1 MMPRSVARSAALL
14 LAAFLVCASVGVAA
28 TAKVV
33 ILRPAKGVLLVG
45 SVEVAFRIDGVD
57 PSTIEEATVLLDRRP
72 LARLAEPPWQA
83 TLDAGDEIGRRQLDV
98 VVRLANGTELKA
110 SQVYEPAGGIEEID
124 VRLISVSFTA
134 LDRRG
139 RPVPDL
145 AASEVEV
152 KDQGKPVPFER
163 YRHAGPPLDVA
174 LVFDT
179 SNSMLGERLEDAQR
193 AAMAFLEALPPQDQ
207 VVVLD
212 FGEDVRISAALSGD
226 REAAKS
232 AAKGFKASGG
242 TALYD
247 AVYEAA
253 KALAS
258 GRSDARRVMVVLSDG
273 RDEASS
279 GLEPG
284 SFHTLEEAIRQ
295 THLKDVAL
303 FTLGV
308 GSALKRDTDFTG
320 RMTTEEVLTRL
331 AESTGGR
338 YLAVER
344 SRNLAA
350 AYGDVLEELRQRYDL
365 AFKPGPRKPGESW
378 RTIEVTTTRPG
389 VTLRA
394 RQGYY
399 VR

>member
-1 MMPRSVARSAALL
+1 MPRSPARAAASL
-14 LAAFLVCASVGVAA
+14 LAAALACAPVAA
-28 TAKVV
+28 AAAKVV
-33 ILRPAKGVLLVG
+33 ILRPAKGALLVG
-45 SVEVAFRIDGVD
+45 TVEVAFRIDGVD
-57 PSTIEEATVLLDRRP
+57 PSTVEGVTILLDRRP

-83 TLDAGDEIGRRQLDV
+83 TIDAGEEIGRRQLDV
-98 VVRLANGTELKA
+98 VVRLANDTELRA
-110 SQVYEPAGGIEEID
+110 SQVYEPVGGIEEVD

-152 KDQGKPVPFER
+152 RDQGKPVRFER
-163 YRHAGPPLDVA
+163 FRHAGPPLDVA

-193 AAMAFLEALPPQDQ
+193 AALAFLAALPPQDQ

-212 FGEDVRISAALSGD
+212 FGEDVRISAPLSSD
-226 REAAKS
+226 REAARNAVTGFE
-232 AAKGFKASGG
+232 AAGG

-247 AVYEAA
+247 AVYDAA

-258 GRSDARRVMVVLSDG
+258 GRSETRRIMVVLSDG

-303 FTLGV
+303 FTLGI
-308 GSALKRDTDFTG
+308 GSALKRQTDFTD
-320 RMTTEEVLTRL
+320 RWTTEEVLTRL

-344 SRNLAA
+344 SRNLAG
-350 AYGDVLEELRQRYDL
+350 AYSDVLEELRQRYDL
-365 AFKPGPRKPGESW
+365 AFKPGPGKPGESW

>member
-1 MMPRSVARSAALL
+1 MPRSLACAAALFAAAFNSAAPA
-14 LAAFLVCASVGVAA
+14 LAAANP
-28 TAKVV
+28 KVV
-33 ILRPAKGVLLVG
+33 ILKPAKGALLLG
-45 SVEVAFRIDGVD
+45 SVEVEFRIDGVD
-57 PSTIEEATVLLDRRP
+57 PTTVTEATVLLDRRP
-72 LARLAEPPWQA
+72 LARLAEPPWRA
-83 TLDAGDEIGRRQLDV
+83 AIDAGDEIGRRQVDV
-98 VVRLANGTELKA
+98 VVRLADGKELKA
-110 SQVYEPAGGIEEID
+110 SQVYEPVGGIEEID
-124 VRLISVSFTA
+124 VRLINVSFTA

-139 RPVPDL
+139 RLVTDL
-145 AASEVEV
+145 AATEVEV
-152 KDQGKPVPFER
+152 KDQGKPIRFER
-163 YRHAGPPLDVA
+163 FRRAGPPLDVA

-179 SNSMLGERLEDAQR
+179 SNSMQGERLEDAQR
-193 AAMAFLEALPPQDQ
+193 AAMAFLDALPPQDQ

-212 FGEDVRISAALSGD
+212 FGEDVRVSAALSGD
-226 REAAKS
+226 RDAARS
-232 AAKGFKASGG
+232 AVKGFAAAGG

-253 KALAS
+253 KALTA
-258 GRSDARRVMVVLSDG
+258 GRTDARRVMVVLSDG

-284 SFHTLEEAIRQ
+284 SFHTLDEAIRQ
-295 THLKDVAL
+295 AHLKDAAL

-331 AESTGGR
+331 ASSTGGR

-344 SRNLAA
+344 SRSLAE
-350 AYGDVLEELRQRYDL
+350 AYRDVLEELRQRYDL
-365 AFKPGPRKPGESW
+365 AFTPAPRKPGEFW
-378 RTIEVTTTRPG
+378 RTIEVTTSRPG

-394 RQGYY
+394 REGYF

>member
-1 MMPRSVARSAALL
+1 MPRPFALAAALL
-14 LAAFLVCASVGVAA
+14 AAAFAPAA
-28 TAKVV
+28 PAFAAGEARVV
-33 ILRPAKGVLLVG
+33 ILKPAKGSILLG
-45 SVEVAFRIDGVD
+45 STEVEFRIDGVD
-57 PSTIEEATVLLDRRP
+57 LATVEEATILLDRRP
-72 LARLAEPPWQA
+72 LARLAEPPWRA
-83 TLDAGDEIGRRQLDV
+83 TVEAGDEIARRQVDV
-98 VVRLANGTELKA
+98 VVRLSGGRELKA
-110 SQVYEPAGGIEEID
+110 SQVYEPGGGVQEID
-124 VRLISVSFTA
+124 VRLINVSFTA
-134 LDRRG
+134 VDRRD
-139 RPVPDL
+139 RLVTDL
-145 AASEVEV
+145 AAEEIQVR
-152 KDQGKPVPFER
+152 DQGKPVSFER
-163 YRHAGPPLDVA
+163 FRRAGPPLDVA

-179 SNSMLGERLEDAQR
+179 SNSMQGERLADAQR
-193 AAMAFLEALPPQDQ
+193 AALAFLDALPPQDQ

-212 FGEDVRISAALSGD
+212 FGEDVRISAPLSSD
-226 REAAKS
+226 REAARGAVRAFN
-232 AAKGFKASGG
+232 AAGG

-253 KALAS
+253 RALAS

-295 THLKDVAL
+295 AHLKDAAL

-331 AESTGGR
+331 ARSTGGR
-338 YLAVER
+338 YLPVER
-344 SRNLAA
+344 SRSLAD
-350 AYGDVLEELRQRYDL
+350 AYRDVLEELRQRYDL
-365 AFKPGPRKPGESW
+365 AFTPAPRKAGESW

-394 RQGYY
+394 REGYY

>member
-1 MMPRSVARSAALL
+1 MPRFLACAAALL
-14 LAAFLVCASVGVAA
+14 AAALVPAAPALAAGPR
-28 TAKVV
+28 VV
-33 ILRPAKGVLLVG
+33 ILKPAKGALVVG
-45 SVEVAFRIDGVD
+45 SIEVEFRIEGVD
-57 PSTIEEATVLLDRRP
+57 PTAIAEATVLLDRRP
-72 LARLAEPPWQA
+72 LARLAEPPWRA
-83 TLDAGDEIGRRQLDV
+83 MIDAGDEIARRQVDV
-98 VVRLANGTELKA
+98 VVRLADGKEVKA
-110 SQVYEPAGGIEEID
+110 SQVYEPGAGIEQVD
-124 VRLISVSFTA
+124 VRLINVSFTA

-139 RPVPDL
+139 RLVADL
-145 AASEVEV
+145 AAAEIEV
-152 KDQGKPVPFER
+152 KDQGKPVRFER
-163 YRHAGPPLDVA
+163 FRRAGPPLDVA

-179 SNSMLGERLEDAQR
+179 SNSMQGERLGDAQR
-193 AAMAFLEALPPQDQ
+193 AALAFLDALPPQDQ

-212 FGEDVRISAALSGD
+212 FGEDVRISASLSGD
-226 REAAKS
+226 RDAARTAVKGFS
-232 AAKGFKASGG
+232 AAGG

-253 KALAS
+253 KALAT
-258 GRSDARRVMVVLSDG
+258 GRTDARRVMVVLSDG

-295 THLKDVAL
+295 AHLKDAAL

-331 AESTGGR
+331 AASTGGR

-344 SRNLAA
+344 SRSLAE
-350 AYGDVLEELRQRYDL
+350 AYGEVLEELRQRYDL
-365 AFKPGPRKPGESW
+365 AFTPSPHKPGESW
-378 RTIEVTTTRPG
+378 RKIEVTTSRPG
-389 VTLRA
+389 VTIRA
-394 RQGYY
+394 REGYF

>member
-1 MMPRSVARSAALL
+1 MPRSLACAAALL
-14 LAAFLVCASVGVAA
+14 AAALVPAAPALAAGPR
-28 TAKVV
+28 VV
-33 ILRPAKGVLLVG
+33 ILKPAKGALVVG
-45 SVEVAFRIDGVD
+45 SIEVEFRIEGVD
-57 PSTIEEATVLLDRRP
+57 PTAIAEATVLLDRRP
-72 LARLAEPPWQA
+72 LARLAEPPWRA
-83 TLDAGDEIGRRQLDV
+83 MIDAGDEIARRQVDV
-98 VVRLANGTELKA
+98 VVRLADGKEVKA
-110 SQVYEPAGGIEEID
+110 SQVYEPGAGIEQVD
-124 VRLISVSFTA
+124 VRLINVSFTA

-139 RPVPDL
+139 RLVADL
-145 AASEVEV
+145 AAAEIEV
-152 KDQGKPVPFER
+152 KDQGKPVRFER
-163 YRHAGPPLDVA
+163 FRRAGPPLDVA

-179 SNSMLGERLEDAQR
+179 SNSMQGERLGDAQR
-193 AAMAFLEALPPQDQ
+193 AALAFLDALPPQDQ

-212 FGEDVRISAALSGD
+212 FGEDVRISASLSGD
-226 REAAKS
+226 RDAARTAVKGFS
-232 AAKGFKASGG
+232 AAGG

-253 KALAS
+253 KALAT
-258 GRSDARRVMVVLSDG
+258 GRTDARRVMVVLSDG

-295 THLKDVAL
+295 AHLKDAAL

-331 AESTGGR
+331 AASTGGR

-344 SRNLAA
+344 SRSLAE
-350 AYGDVLEELRQRYDL
+350 AYGEVLEELRQRYDL
-365 AFKPGPRKPGESW
+365 AFTPSPHKPGESW
-378 RTIEVTTTRPG
+378 RKIEVTTSRPG
-389 VTLRA
+389 VTIRA
-394 RQGYY
+394 RVGYF